1 MPNTPNMEREPALT
15 IGEVFASKQML
26 RTYVASAVALIA
38 AGFNLTVGDAT
49 VDNITTIIMFAAM
62 VYAPI
67 AAKREQAKLAEEQAA
82 ETRESVFAPAT
93 VKEIAREAAVT
104 GDANVPDPPGNG
116 KSAKKNPRS

>member
-1 MPNTPNMEREPALT
+1 MPNTPNMEREPAIT

-26 RTYVASAVALIA
+26 RTYVAAAVAIIA

-67 AAKREQAKLAEEQAA
+67 AAKREQAKLAEDQAA
-82 ETRESVFAPAT
+82 ETRDAVFAPAT
-93 VKEIAREAAVT
+93 VKRIVREAAAT
-104 GDANVPDPPGNG
+104 GDATIPEPPG
-116 KSAKKNPRS
+116 K